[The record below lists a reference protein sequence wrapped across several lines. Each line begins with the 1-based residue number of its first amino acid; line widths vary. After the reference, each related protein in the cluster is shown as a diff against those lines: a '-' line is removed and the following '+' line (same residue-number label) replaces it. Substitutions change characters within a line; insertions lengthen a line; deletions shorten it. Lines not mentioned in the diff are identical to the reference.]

1 MSTEK
6 DPSSPTTP
14 GAPNPWLD
22 RLARGGA
29 PLLAL
34 VTAVVIVCRSHWHF
48 FRPFATPLS
57 NDEGYISA
65 LALRMIHG
73 HWLPYVDGVSQ
84 RGPVLYWLAALAM
97 KLGGETSW
105 LPIRWLALVL
115 GLLLH
120 GAVFALAWELFGGF
134 AAAVAV
140 LFTAYFVNYELIPWD
155 GLGLNGEVLA
165 MVFVLGSLALTARS
179 QRQPEARWRPWALAS
194 AGALAALAG
203 LSKQMALIH
212 VVPTAAWLALGPEGR
227 ARSSGARALD
237 LGRYVLG
244 FVVPYGA
251 VLGVFAASGHLKEFV
266 YYYQRYGREIFMAP
280 LTREFLRDKLRE
292 QFDRYF
298 LGVAGFASLG
308 ILALARALREALEA
322 PVGTRGLAAWAERA
336 RGRARPLF
344 AVANLA
350 LGALGACFTFR
361 FFGHYFMQVHPLA
374 AVVAAYAV
382 GERFEPLEPRRPGN
396 VAAAFVVVAGAAVLL
411 GMSSSALTRQVLT
424 RRETDRWYQDP
435 QTDPIVRYVL
445 EKTRPTDTLFVW
457 GFRAETYLSA
467 RRFPASRFVY
477 SVYPAG
483 VVPWM
488 TATREEEER
497 RQVPGAREQ
506 LLADLERWRPELVV
520 DAGRSMSGRY
530 MYNYPMLRLYLDR
543 HYCFMRYVDGEPVY
557 RRRHGESC
565 PPADY

>member
-1 MSTEK
+1 MRPHDEAT
-6 DPSSPTTP
+6 SS
-14 GAPNPWLD
+14 APKAPPRWLD
-22 RLARGGA
+22 WIARAGA

-34 VTAVVIVCRSHWHF
+34 ITAVVIVCRSHWHF
-48 FRPFATPLS
+48 FRPWAVPLS

-65 LALRMIHG
+65 LALRMLHG
-73 HWLPYVDGVSQ
+73 RWLPYVDGVSQ
-84 RGPVLYWLAALAM
+84 RGPVLYWLTALAM
-97 KLGGETSW
+97 KLGGEGSW

-115 GLLLH
+115 GLVLH
-120 GAVFALAWELFGGF
+120 GLVFALAWELFGSF
-134 AAAVAV
+134 AAAVAM

-165 MVFVLGSLALTARS
+165 MCFVLGSLLLAARA
-179 QRQPEARWRPWALAS
+179 QRLPEARRRPWWLGLS
-194 AGALAALAG
+194 GALAALAG
-203 LSKQMALIH
+203 LSKQMSLIH
-212 VVPTAAWLALGPEGR
+212 VVPTVCWLALGPEGAGPRSPGSR
-227 ARSSGARALD
+227 ARD
-237 LGRYVLG
+237 LGRYALG
-244 FVVPYGA
+244 FAAPYSA
-251 VLGVFAASGHLKEFV
+251 VLAVFAATGHLKEFV

-280 LTREFLRDKLRE
+280 LTREFMRDKLRE

-298 LGVAGFASLG
+298 LGVAGFASVG
-308 ILALARALREALEA
+308 ILALARALREALEESVQA
-322 PVGTRGLAAWAERA
+322 RGAAAWAERA
-336 RGRARPLF
+336 RKRAGALF
-344 AVANLA
+344 AVAQFT
-350 LGALGACFTFR
+350 LGCVGACFTFR
-361 FFGHYFMQVHPLA
+361 FFGHYFLQVHPLA

-382 GERFEPLEPRRPGN
+382 SERFEPLEARRPGN
-396 VAAAFVVVAGAAVLL
+396 VASAFVVVAGAAVLL
-411 GMSSSALTRQVLT
+411 GMSSSALTRQVLN

-457 GFRAETYLSA
+457 GFRAETYLSS

-497 RQVPGAREQ
+497 RQVPGARA
-506 LLADLERWRPELVV
+506 LLLEDLERWRPELVV

-557 RRRHGESC
+557 RRRHGETC